1 MLGEWGLIHLELLLG
16 KLGVAVASKVVI
28 EIGAF
33 YHFALPIVRLPCKFP
48 ETFLSPSP
56 VKMEEVLP
64 RISPFVEDMGSLSPC
79 GRLASHSVLIL
90 RSWALYV

>member
-1 MLGEWGLIHLELLLG
+1 MLGEWGPIHLESLLG

-33 YHFALPIVRLPCKFP
+33 YPFALPIVRLLGKFL
-48 ETFLSPSP
+48 ETFLSPSL

-64 RISPFVEDMGSLSPC
+64 RISPFVEDLGSFLLVV
-79 GRLASHSVLIL
+79 G
-90 RSWALYV
+90 